1 MSTPPRRPVPK
12 ALTIA
17 GSDPSGGAG
26 IQADLKTFHQHG
38 VYGAAAITL
47 ITVQNTVG
55 VTRVELLPAGLVR
68 EQVEAVIADVRPDA
82 VKTGALGGPA
92 IIAAVAAIAIDAPL
106 VVDPVMVSKHGH
118 ALIAPDAVA
127 ALVELLL
134 PRATLVTPNVHEAA
148 ALAGRPIASLADAE
162 AAAEAIAKRGPR
174 AVLVKAAAL
183 DPREAVDVL
192 FAEGRVRRF
201 ATARV
206 DTRHAHGTGCTT
218 SAAITAGL
226 AKGLPLEEAIAA
238 AKAWIARALATPPDV
253 GQGLGPVD
261 HLAPV
266 G

>member
-1 MSTPPRRPVPK
+1 MSSPTRRAVPK

-55 VTRVELLPAGLVR
+55 VTRVELLPPDLVR
-68 EQVEAVIADVRPDA
+68 AQVEAVLGDVRPDA
-82 VKTGALGGPA
+82 VKTGALGSAA
-92 IIAAVAAIAIDAPL
+92 IIAAVAALPFDVPL

-118 ALIAPDAVA
+118 ALVAPDAVD
-127 ALVELLL
+127 ALVTRLL

-148 ALAGRPIASLADAE
+148 ALAGGAIASLADAE
-162 AAAEAIAKRGPR
+162 DAARAIAATGPR
-174 AVLVKAAAL
+174 AVLVKAAHL
-183 DPREAVDVL
+183 DASEAVDVL
-192 FAEGRVRRF
+192 FHAGRVRRF
-201 ATARV
+201 ATPRV
-206 DTRHAHGTGCTT
+206 DTRHTHGTGCTT

-226 AKGLPLEEAIAA
+226 AKGLALEEAIAV
-238 AKAWIARALATPPDV
+238 AKAWLARALATPPDV
-253 GQGLGPVD
+253 GEGLGPVD